1 MAPSE
6 IRSVAC
12 DHRSDEDR
20 DFMVSRRLPAHDNL
34 RVEYRPA
41 LQNHKP
47 EDVQATIDLLEK
59 LSER

>member
-47 EDVQATIDLLEK
+47 EDVQATI
-59 LSER
+59 